1 LTLQLNYQKWDLF
14 KLRGSVLESHWLN
27 GLNSEQKEAALH
39 NYGPQLILAGAGS
52 GKTTVLVARSGRL
65 IEDKILTPKELC
77 VMTFTNK
84 AAKELKSRV
93 KAKLG
98 RVADGIWA
106 GTFHSFGL
114 HILREF
120 YKEAGLPKTFGIL
133 DPGDATSIV
142 KEILKDFHLGD
153 KTAYDAEK
161 ILSISSFWRER
172 GQTVASTVDE
182 YEQAVEWV
190 LPHYS
195 KRLKQLGMIDFDGL
209 ILKPIE
215 LMEKHP
221 EIKAKLQARFSQVM
235 VDEFQDTNL
244 MQMRLIDLL
253 TDSHKNLTVV
263 GDDDQSIY
271 GWRGACIKNILDF
284 PKRYQNCK
292 VVRLEQNYR
301 SSAAILEVANS
312 IIAKNNERHKKV
324 LKASGKTQENKVPQ
338 VLIFEN
344 ETEEAEQIAGEI
356 QHFKK
361 MDVKNRDIA
370 VLYRSNGQGPLVE
383 AELRKMQVP
392 YSMTGGTA
400 FFDRKETRDILAYLK
415 CSLKP
420 NEIALRRILNTP
432 ARGIG
437 DKSLEHLES
446 LTEKKNIPFWKAA
459 LEWAE
464 AGVDEKAGRQIENL
478 FLILKEL
485 PNQILA
491 YPKTPGENLCD
502 FLVSIG
508 YKTHLEKMAANALVA
523 HNKWKLIEIF
533 GRILD
538 RYIEKGSRS
547 VSTLSD
553 FIDSME
559 LRDAINEEK
568 EDEDRVQLMTLHA
581 CKGLEFPVV
590 FLMGVEEDI
599 LPHKTLGSD
608 LSEERRLFY
617 VGVTRAKEHLVLSRV
632 QKRQR
637 HGKLVDAAPSRF
649 LIEIPKNLVTE
660 RIGPRTISA
669 ESRKAMLAELY
680 KKLEGT
686 A

>member
-1 LTLQLNYQKWDLF
+1 MGVF
-14 KLRGSVLESHWLN
+14 GLRGSVLESNWLA

-39 NYGPQLILAGAGS
+39 NYGPLLILAGAGS
-52 GKTTVLVARSGRL
+52 GKTTVLVARTGRL
-65 IEDKILTPKELC
+65 IEEAVCSPKELC

-84 AAKELKSRV
+84 AARELKHRV
-93 KAKLG
+93 KVKLG
-98 RVADGIWA
+98 RTANQIWA

-142 KEILKDFHLGD
+142 KEILKDFHIGD

-161 ILSISSFWRER
+161 ILNLLSYWRER
-172 GQTVASTVDE
+172 GQTTTSSVDE
-182 YEQAVEWV
+182 YEQAVQWV
-190 LPHYS
+190 LPHYI
-195 KRLKQLGMIDFDGL
+195 KRLKQLGMTDFDGL

-215 LMEKHP
+215 LMEKHE
-221 EIKAKLQARFSQVM
+221 EIRKKLQNRFTQVM

-244 MQMRLIDLL
+244 MQMKLIHLL

-284 PKRYQNCK
+284 PKLYANCI

-301 SSAAILEVANS
+301 SSPAILEVANT

-324 LKASGKTQENKVPQ
+324 LKASRKFPENKLPQ
-338 VLIFEN
+338 ILVFEN
-344 ETEEAEQIAGEI
+344 ETEEGEQIAGEV
-356 QHFKK
+356 QHYQK
-361 MDVKNRDIA
+361 MGFKNREIA
-370 VLYRSNGQGPLVE
+370 VLYRSNGQGPIVE

-392 YSMTGGTA
+392 YRMTGGTA

-420 NEIALRRILNTP
+420 NEIGLRRILNTP

-437 DKSLEHLES
+437 DKSFEYLEALA
-446 LTEKKNIPFWKAA
+446 EKKNIPFWKSA
-459 LEWAE
+459 LEWSE
-464 AGVDEKAGRQIENL
+464 AGVDEKAGAAIENL

-502 FLVSIG
+502 FLVLIG
-508 YKTHLEKMAANALVA
+508 YKLHLEKLAPNALVA

-538 RYIEKGSRS
+538 RYIEKSSRS
-547 VSTLSD
+547 VDTLHN

-559 LRDAINEEK
+559 LRDTINEEK

-590 FLMGVEEDI
+590 FLLGVEEDVI
-599 LPHKTLGSD
+599 PHKTLGSD
-608 LSEERRLFY
+608 ISEERRLFY
-617 VGVTRAKEHLVLSRV
+617 VGVTRAQQHLIMSRV

-637 HGKLVDAAPSRF
+637 HGKLIDSAPSRF
-649 LIEIPKNLVTE
+649 LLEIPKKLTE
-660 RIGPRTISA
+660 ERVGPRTLSP
-669 ESRKAMLAELY
+669 EGRKAMLAEFY
-680 KKLEGT
+680 KKLDAINSLT
-686 A
+686 

>member
-1 LTLQLNYQKWDLF
+1 
-14 KLRGSVLESHWLN
+14 LESHWLN
-27 GLNSEQKEAALH
+27 GLNTEQKEAARH
-39 NYGPQLILAGAGS
+39 NKGPLLILAGAGS

-65 IEDKILTPKELC
+65 IEERVVAPSELC

-84 AAKELKSRV
+84 AARELKHRV

-98 RVADGIWA
+98 RNADAIWA

-114 HILREF
+114 HVLREF

-133 DPGDATSIV
+133 DPGDASSIV
-142 KEILKDFHLGD
+142 KEILKDFHIGD

-161 ILSISSFWRER
+161 ILSLLSFWRER
-172 GQTVASTVDE
+172 GQTSTASVDE
-182 YEQAVEWV
+182 YEQAVEWI
-190 LPHYS
+190 LPHYA

-215 LMEKHP
+215 LMEKHS
-221 EIKAKLQARFSQVM
+221 EIKSQLQSRFTQVM

-244 MQMRLIDLL
+244 MQMKLITLL
-253 TDSHKNLTVV
+253 TDSHQNLTVV

-284 PKRYQNCK
+284 PKRYQDCK

-301 SSAAILEVANS
+301 SSPAILEVANS

-324 LKASGKTQENKVPQ
+324 LKASRKLEDNKLPQ
-338 VLIFEN
+338 VLVFEN
-344 ETEEAEQIAGEI
+344 ETEEGEQITSEI
-356 QHFKK
+356 QHFQK
-361 MDVKNRDIA
+361 MGFKNREIA
-370 VLYRSNGQGPLVE
+370 VLYRSNGQGPIVE
-383 AELRKMQVP
+383 AELRKMQIP

-420 NEIALRRILNTP
+420 NEIGLRRILNTP

-437 DKSLEHLES
+437 DKSYEHLEA
-446 LTEKKNIPFWKAA
+446 LAEKKNIPFWKAA

-464 AGVDEKAGRQIENL
+464 AGVDEKAGKQIENL
-478 FLILKEL
+478 FLTLKEL

-491 YPKTPGENLCD
+491 FPKTPGENLCD
-502 FLVSIG
+502 FLVALG
-508 YKTHLEKMAANALVA
+508 YKAHLEKLAPNALVA

-538 RYIEKGSRS
+538 RYVEKGSRTTA
-547 VSTLSD
+547 TLRD

-559 LRDAINEEK
+559 LRDALNEEK
-568 EDEDRVQLMTLHA
+568 EEEDRVQLMTLHA

-590 FLMGVEEDI
+590 FLLGVEEDI

-617 VGVTRAKEHLVLSRV
+617 VGVTRAQRHLVLSRV

-637 HGKLVDAAPSRF
+637 HGKLVDCAPSRF
-649 LIEIPKNLVTE
+649 LIEIPKHLTEE
-660 RIGPRTISA
+660 RIGPRPVST

-680 KKLEGT
+680 KKIDGISSNT
-686 A
+686 